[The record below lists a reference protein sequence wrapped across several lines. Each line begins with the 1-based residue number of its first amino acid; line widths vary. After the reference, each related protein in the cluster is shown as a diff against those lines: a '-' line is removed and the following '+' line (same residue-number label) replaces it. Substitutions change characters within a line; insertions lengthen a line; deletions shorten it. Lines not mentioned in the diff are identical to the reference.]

1 MQADCPSTPTGSGRV
16 CRFYHDGRSPPS
28 AHLPV
33 QSEGGTNDLSTR
45 VRVRILG
52 RPAGDYARPGT
63 EPARELEFG
72 GGRFQFNPL
81 AIDDISRLP
90 VRPKSQPRVHEVA
103 ERADGLTVGVT
114 PVLGRV
120 EPGEGNEV
128 AERAFFT
135 CGRVTWRRR
144 SGPPV
149 GVNVGPWLKFYDEG

>member
-1 MQADCPSTPTGSGRV
+1 
-16 CRFYHDGRSPPS
+16 
-28 AHLPV
+28 
-33 QSEGGTNDLSTR
+33 LSTR